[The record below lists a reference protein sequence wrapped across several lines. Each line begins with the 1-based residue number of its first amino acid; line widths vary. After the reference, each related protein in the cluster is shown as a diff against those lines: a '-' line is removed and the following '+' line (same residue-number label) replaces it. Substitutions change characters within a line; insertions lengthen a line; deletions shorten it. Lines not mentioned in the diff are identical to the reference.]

1 MMDILSSFT
10 FLIVAVGTMV
20 LALAGGI
27 VGTISVMKGQ
37 SLIGDAIGHATFPG
51 IVLAFMLIG
60 VKETY
65 TLAIGAVIFG
75 IIAFLTIQT
84 ITSHS
89 KVTLDG
95 ALALVLSSF
104 FGLGM
109 ALMSFVQGNP
119 DFEGT
124 QGLNDYIFGQ
134 AAYMLRSDVYLII
147 TASFVS
153 LLILWIF
160 YNQIRIYI
168 FDPVFSR
175 TAGINNTL
183 VNFIILVITIL
194 LISVGLKAVG
204 AILIVNLLIAPAV
217 IGQLWSNRFLF
228 VLVIAGCSG
237 AVAAFSG
244 TYISTVGENI
254 ATGPAIILTLSLLM
268 VLSLFFAPKG
278 LILRAVH
285 KKNMGGEDA

>member
-1 MMDILSSFT
+1 MMDVLTSFT
-10 FLIVAVGTMV
+10 FLIVAIGTMV
-20 LALAGGI
+20 LAFAGGM

-60 VKETY
+60 VKETF
-65 TLAIGAVIFG
+65 TLAIGAIILG
-75 IIAFLTIQT
+75 IIAFFTIQMVT
-84 ITSHS
+84 DHS
-89 KVTLDG
+89 KITLDG
-95 ALALVLSSF
+95 ALALILSSF

-109 ALMSFVQGNP
+109 TLMSFVQGNP

-147 TASFVS
+147 IASFIS
-153 LLILWIF
+153 LFIF
-160 YNQIRIYI
+160 WAFYRQIKIYI

-175 TAGINNTL
+175 TVGINNTFM
-183 VNFIILVITIL
+183 NFTILTITIL

-204 AILIVNLLIAPAV
+204 AILIVNLLIAPAA
-217 IGQLWSNRFLF
+217 IGQLWSSRFRV
-228 VLVIAGCSG
+228 VLIIAGCSG
-237 AVAAFSG
+237 AIAAFTG
-244 TYISTVGENI
+244 TYISTAGENI
-254 ATGPAIILTLSLLM
+254 ATGPAIILTLSTLM

-278 LILRAVH
+278 IILRSIY
-285 KKNMGGEDA
+285 KRKMGEKTP

>member
-1 MMDILSSFT
+1 MMDILTSFT

-20 LALAGGI
+20 LAFAGGM

-65 TLAIGAVIFG
+65 TLAIGAVLFG
-75 IIAFLTIQT
+75 ILAFLAIQM

-147 TASFVS
+147 TASFIS
-153 LLILWIF
+153 LFILGAF
-160 YNQIRIYI
+160 YNQIRIYV

-175 TAGINNTL
+175 TAGINNNL
-183 VNFIILVITIL
+183 MNFIILVVTIL

-217 IGQLWSNRFLF
+217 IGQLWSSRFSI
-228 VLVIAGCSG
+228 VLLIAGCSG
-237 AVAAFSG
+237 SIAAFLG
-244 TYISTVGENI
+244 TYISTAGQDI
-254 ATGPAIILTLSLLM
+254 ATGPAIILTLSALM
-268 VLSLFFAPKG
+268 VLSLFLAPKG
-278 LILRAVH
+278 IMRRSIY
-285 KKNMGGEDA
+285 KRRMGGDMP

>member
-1 MMDILSSFT
+1 MDVLTSFT

-20 LALAGGI
+20 LAFAGGMA
-27 VGTISVMKGQ
+27 GTISVMKGQ

-65 TLAIGAVIFG
+65 TLALGAVIFG
-75 IIAFLTIQT
+75 IIAFLTIQM
-84 ITSHS
+84 ITTHS

-109 ALMSFVQGNP
+109 TLMSFVQGNP

-147 TASFVS
+147 AASLIS
-153 LLILWIF
+153 LFILLAF
-160 YNQIRIYI
+160 YTQIRIYI

-175 TAGINNTL
+175 TAGINNSL
-183 VNFIILVITIL
+183 MNFIILVITIS

-217 IGQLWSNRFLF
+217 IGQLWSNRFSI
-228 VLVIAGCSG
+228 VLLLAGCSG
-237 AVAAFSG
+237 ALAAFVG
-244 TYISTVGENI
+244 TYISTVGEDI
-254 ATGPAIILTLSLLM
+254 ATGPAIILMLSTMM

-278 LILRAVH
+278 IIPRSIY
-285 KKNMGGEDA
+285 KRRTGGETP

>member
-1 MMDILSSFT
+1 MDILTSFT
-10 FLIVAVGTMV
+10 FLIVAAGTMV
-20 LALAGGI
+20 LAFAGGM

-60 VKETY
+60 VKETF
-65 TLAIGAVIFG
+65 TLAIGAVLFG
-75 IIAFLTIQT
+75 ILAFLAIQM

-147 TASFVS
+147 TVSFIS
-153 LLILWIF
+153 LFILGSF
-160 YNQIRIYI
+160 YNQIRIYV

-175 TAGINNTL
+175 TAGINNNL
-183 VNFIILVITIL
+183 MNFIILVVTIL

-217 IGQLWSNRFLF
+217 IGQLWSSRFSI
-228 VLVIAGCSG
+228 VLLIAGCSG
-237 AVAAFSG
+237 AIAAFLG
-244 TYISTVGENI
+244 TYISTAGQDI
-254 ATGPAIILTLSLLM
+254 ATGPAIILTLSALM

-278 LILRAVH
+278 IIRRSIY
-285 KKNMGGEDA
+285 KRRMGGDMP

>member
-1 MMDILSSFT
+1 MMEVLTSFT
-10 FLIVAVGTMV
+10 FIIVAAGTMI
-20 LALAGGI
+20 LAFAGGM

-37 SLIGDAIGHATFPG
+37 SLIGDAVGHATFPG
-51 IVLAFMLIG
+51 IVVAFMLIG

-65 TLAIGAVIFG
+65 TLALGAVLFG
-75 IIAFLTIQT
+75 VIAFLTIQM
-84 ITSHS
+84 ITNHS

-134 AAYMLRSDVYLII
+134 AAYMLRSDVYLI
-147 TASFVS
+147 TAASVIS
-153 LLILWIF
+153 LFILAAF
-160 YNQIRIYI
+160 YTQIRIYI

-183 VNFIILVITIL
+183 MNFIILVITIL

-217 IGQLWSNRFLF
+217 IGQLWSSRFSI
-228 VLVIAGCSG
+228 VLLIAGVSG
-237 AVAAFSG
+237 AFAAFTG
-244 TYISTVGENI
+244 TYISTAGENI

-268 VLSLFFAPKG
+268 ALSLFCAPKG
-278 LILRAVH
+278 IIRRSIY
-285 KKNMGGEDA
+285 KRRMGGGAS